1 MVSKFK
7 NIPIGWKVKLSS
19 DVLFF
24 QEGPGVRKW
33 QFKQEGV
40 KLLNGGNINNN
51 TINLSSTKHYL
62 SEDEAYNKYKHFLI
76 DEGDLLIACSG
87 ITINTFYKKIAFIKR
102 KDLPL
107 CLNTSTMR
115 FKSLSGIELRYFFY
129 YLQTKYFTKQI
140 QKLITG
146 SAQLNFGPSH
156 MGKIEIL
163 LPPLDQQKKIAA
175 ILDAADA
182 YRQKTKALIQKYD
195 ELTQSLF
202 IDMFG
207 DPVTNPMEWEK
218 VPFGNFITVLTDY
231 HSNGSYESL
240 RKVVTLKSEPDYAL
254 MVRTTDLENNNF
266 TNGVNYIDEVAYN
279 HLDKSKVFGG
289 EIIINKIGSAGKVY
303 RMPKL
308 HRPVSLGMNAFLLRF
323 NELIDDMFLYFQL
336 VSPHGEREIKK
347 RVKGA
352 VTKTI
357 RKDAVREVPLI
368 SPPLELQNQFA
379 ERVQAIEA
387 QKAQAQASLAQAE
400 DLFNSLLQKA
410 FKGELTS

>member
-1 MVSKFK
+1 MIDQINILDCVDVINNSVLPYEGMRGYLDTGGLKSNKIVEIRDFDFNDKPSRANQNVEIGDIILARMKATTKVKVISQSESELMVSTGF
-7 NIPIGWKVKLSS
+7 I
-19 DVLFF
+19 VLRPKRKIIDNNFLKHTLISQFF
-24 QEGPGVRKW
+24 QRK
-33 QFKQEGV
+33 KD
-40 KLLNGGNINNN
+40 KLCSGSTQKAINNGN
-51 TINLSSTKHYL
+51 
-62 SEDEAYNKYKHFLI
+62 F
-76 DEGDLLIACSG
+76 
-87 ITINTFYKKIAFIKR
+87 KK
-102 KDLPL
+102 L
-107 CLNTSTMR
+107 
-115 FKSLSGIELRYFFY
+115 
-129 YLQTKYFTKQI
+129 
-140 QKLITG
+140 
-146 SAQLNFGPSH
+146 
-156 MGKIEIL
+156 KIP
-163 LPPLDQQKKIAA
+163 LPPLDQQKNIAT

-182 YRQKTKALIQKYD
+182 YRQKTKALIEKYE

-207 DPVTNPMEWEK
+207 DPVANPMGWEK

-308 HRPVSLGMNAFLLRF
+308 NRPVSLGMNAFLLRF

-387 QKAQAQASLAQAE
+387 QKAQTQASLAQAE
-400 DLFNSLLQKA
+400 GLFNSLLQRA
-410 FKGELTS
+410 FKGSWYD